1 MTNKSIKNEQWTVKH
16 LLSKIK
22 NNEIYKPKYQRMR
35 KWNVLPDK
43 KDNFPSE
50 KKYIE
55 FLFGTHHSV
64 HPITF
69 GVIGGLHS
77 NIDGNNRI
85 HALSHFTDKPFEIF
99 PEYLLEITSFIANNF
114 ADVDIIR
121 KLQTGFET
129 INYDTLMSFK
139 YNKDFFNN
147 KFAFDNDFYDTWLKL
162 KRDEFE
168 DLIESLQKKFKING
182 EDRFDTTVYISANLF
197 EGHTIEEL
205 CKTFEDINK
214 YNSKLTEIELLACR
228 LHAIVN
234 FTINNKTV
242 NCEIIEN
249 IKTFYMERAK
259 NEILACH
266 IYGDN
271 DIMNAY
277 DFMVG
282 FQYYAHN
289 KCQLIEEP
297 NNDGLSLFF
306 KVYKTLYKGSF
317 DETLNSININDFIA
331 KMLKVITL
339 LQSLCTT
346 VFAENLTGGKIFDS
360 CNKKVRALKKNNVY
374 LIICAIVGYINQT
387 TQDGVIL
394 KSLEKCI
401 FYHFF
406 VSDIS
411 NKEHKEKFQV
421 SDSIIY
427 ESGGAYIDNMASTVY
442 KTPSTISDKITDAL
456 MIDIVNTLITEN
468 IKNKS
473 YAVRSNGKDKI
484 DKRRSRK
491 FFEKAL
497 MYIYFTNKVPTE
509 FLKHQFWVE
518 HICPFS
524 SDWCDQQL
532 DIDRLGNIVPIIDD
546 LNSKRNVKHISE
558 YKKHDNSHFIEFVKD
573 IIPSYDIYNTICSH
587 TSKKPHIISC
597 HEYNSRC
604 TSNEDVYRDVFIKH
618 LFN

>member
-55 FLFGTHHSV
+55 FLFGTNHSV

-69 GVIGGLHS
+69 GVINSLHS

-85 HALSHFTDKPFEIF
+85 NALSHFTDKPFEIF
-99 PEYLLEITSFIANNF
+99 PEYLLEITCFIATNF
-114 ADVDIIR
+114 IDIDVIR
-121 KLQTGFET
+121 KIQSGFET

-147 KFAFDNDFYDTWLKL
+147 KFAFDNDFYDTCLKL

-168 DLIESLQKKFKING
+168 VLIENLQKKLKING

-197 EGHTIEEL
+197 EGHSIEEL

-228 LHAIVN
+228 LHTIVN

-259 NEILACH
+259 NEILSCH
-266 IYGDN
+266 IYGEN

-317 DETLNSININDFIA
+317 DETLNSININDFVEKI
-331 KMLKVITL
+331 LKVITL
-339 LQSLCTT
+339 LQSLCKT
-346 VFAENLTGGKIFDS
+346 VFAENLTGGKTFEA
-360 CNKKVRALKKNNVY
+360 CNKKVSTLKKNNVY
-374 LIICAIVGYINQT
+374 LIVCAIVGYVNQNT
-387 TQDGVIL
+387 PDVEIL
-394 KSLEKCI
+394 KSIEKCI

-406 VSDIS
+406 VGDIS
-411 NKEHKEKFQV
+411 NKDHKDTFKLH
-421 SDSIIY
+421 DAIIY
-427 ESGGAYIDNMASTVY
+427 EAGGAYIDNMACLMY
-442 KTPSTISDKITDAL
+442 KTPSIISDKITKTL
-456 MIDIVNTLITEN
+456 MIDVVNTLIIEN
-468 IKNKS
+468 IKNKP

-484 DKRRSRK
+484 DKRRNRK

-497 MYIYFTNKVPTE
+497 MYIYFTNKVPIE

-524 SDWCDQQL
+524 SEWCDQQL
-532 DIDRLGNIVPIIDD
+532 DIDRLGNIVPIIDE
-546 LNSKRNVKHISE
+546 LNSKRNNKHISE
-558 YKKHDNSHFIEFVKD
+558 YKKHDNSHFIDFVKD

-587 TSKKPHIISC
+587 SHKKPNIISC
-597 HEYNSRC
+597 DEYNTRC
-604 TSNEDVYRDVFIKH
+604 TSNEAVYRDVFIKH